1 MAMLGPDSAA
11 ADCGGSDWH
20 LEASQASPLV
30 HCDWSSGV
38 ISMRGESYPENSFK
52 LYSTILSWMESFLTA
67 SERPL
72 RLELELNYLNTSS
85 VRAMIE
91 LFDQLQA
98 AADDGREVAVNWHFD
113 PRNPRA
119 AELGEE
125 FREDYSFPFAIL
137 PLDA

>member
-1 MAMLGPDSAA
+1 MIAAMPDS
-11 ADCGGSDWH
+11 SDLH
-20 LEASQASPLV
+20 LEPTQSSPLV
-30 HCDWSSGV
+30 HCNWSEGC
-38 ISMRGESYPENSFK
+38 IEMRGESYPENSFAI
-52 LYSTILSWMESFLTA
+52 YNAILAWLTSFLE
-67 SERPL
+67 SSDRPL

-98 AADDGREVAVNWHFD
+98 AADSGRAVHVNWHYD

-137 PLDA
+137 ALET